1 MLLFLLIKLDFLVS
15 CIKKM
20 PHMDRG
26 HIAYLSYILT
36 SSLLS
41 ILGPSGRLMW
51 LNLPPA
57 RHRCSV
63 RPPTSEQKKMY
74 KIDSYGK
81 KNCTGVFSRSK
92 LTNDVRV
99 SHQNTPDFGFGEFF
113 PKKINFTYSPSVQSV
128 CLYRSVLASTAVH
141 LYYSLYIFPGQSAIH
156 DHTPTLEEPPS
167 VKNAEF

>member
-1 MLLFLLIKLDFLVS
+1 
-15 CIKKM
+15 
-20 PHMDRG
+20 MDRG

-63 RPPTSEQKKMY
+63 RPPTSEQKIMC

-113 PKKINFTYSPSVQSV
+113 PKKINFTYSSSVP
-128 CLYRSVLASTAVH
+128 VLTTRVG
-141 LYYSLYIFPGQSAIH
+141 Y
-156 DHTPTLEEPPS
+156 HT
-167 VKNAEF
+167 

>member
-81 KNCTGVFSRSK
+81 KKCTGVFNRSK

-113 PKKINFTYSPSVQSV
+113 PKKINFIYSPSVQ
-128 CLYRSVLASTAVH
+128 LKLRLRRKIPLWPLAM
-141 LYYSLYIFPGQSAIH
+141 SLLF
-156 DHTPTLEEPPS
+156 
-167 VKNAEF
+167 

>member
-1 MLLFLLIKLDFLVS
+1 
-15 CIKKM
+15 
-20 PHMDRG
+20 MDRG

-63 RPPTSEQKKMY
+63 RPPTSEQKIMC

-113 PKKINFTYSPSVQSV
+113 PKKINFIYSPSVQ
-128 CLYRSVLASTAVH
+128 LYRLDLRRHHRKIGGDFSASSTCET
-141 LYYSLYIFPGQSAIH
+141 IFFAKSHNPRRRQNNAQWRLR
-156 DHTPTLEEPPS
+156 TLWLVGLSMVER
-167 VKNAEF
+167 KNDLTK

>member
-1 MLLFLLIKLDFLVS
+1 MLFSQQRHLRSSVCCVWPLCAEPKMLLFLLIKLDFLVS

-41 ILGPSGRLMW
+41 ILGPSGRLIW

-63 RPPTSEQKKMY
+63 RPPTSEQKIMC

-113 PKKINFTYSPSVQSV
+113 PKKINFTYSPSVPGI
-128 CLYRSVLASTAVH
+128 VLRTS
-141 LYYSLYIFPGQSAIH
+141 S
-156 DHTPTLEEPPS
+156 
-167 VKNAEF
+167 

>member
-113 PKKINFTYSPSVQSV
+113 PKKINFTYSPSVLPFVEYSCTSRTSACTVSCTRSRASLQSLMKSKGMCYDSTRV
-128 CLYRSVLASTAVH
+128 FLY
-141 LYYSLYIFPGQSAIH
+141 
-156 DHTPTLEEPPS
+156 
-167 VKNAEF
+167 